1 MGDGELE
8 FIWKGAGEPPDQE
21 YPEKNHSEAV
31 RWIEQNFETIDFS
44 LAGLKKAINLSLNA
58 SYRLTPEIMVFK
70 IYAPSESKDT
80 YLGCLSVY
88 IKTLEGGQEGD
99 KDPRFF
105 GTENIMPIPK
115 DHSASII
122 ISKKLIW
129 DTWLRSNIWSIKNS
143 KGTPAFDRWANVRT
157 NRTTGLAAMLKWNS
171 RYPWEEARYKMRI
184 DDWYDCGESTECIYS
199 ASAGEDIQK
208 YLTDSKGAIL
218 MIADDGTMMFRSNLG
233 STRSRAVMYHFWV
246 KSTGS
251 VLYKAESKVT
261 RKICYGDN
269 KITLSLQLG
278 TKDWTA
284 EVSDAQDIRGDMYK
298 YHTEWLRALQ
308 WPKFSVEVDVDFF
321 VTTNVFGPGQH
332 IIDLDKRIGVRVP
345 YDFLFVGDMVALAN
359 A

>member
-1 MGDGELE
+1 MGDGEHE

-31 RWIEQNFETIDFS
+31 RWTKKNLDTIDFS
-44 LAGLKKAINLSLNA
+44 LAGVKRAINLNLNA
-58 SYRLTPEIMVFK
+58 SHRLTPESMVFK
-70 IYAPSESKDT
+70 TYAPLESKDT
-80 YLGCLSVY
+80 SHGCLSLY

-99 KDPRFF
+99 KDPKSL
-105 GTENIMPIPK
+105 GTENMLPIPR

-129 DTWLRSNIWSIKNS
+129 DTWLRSSIWSIKNS
-143 KGTPAFDRWANVRT
+143 KGTPAFDGWGNVRT
-157 NRTTGLAAMLKWNS
+157 NRTTGLAAMLKWNN
-171 RYPWEEARYKMRI
+171 RYPWEEARCKMRI
-184 DDWYDCGESTECIYS
+184 DDWYDYGESTECIYS
-199 ASAGEDIQK
+199 ASAGEDIQQ

-218 MIADDGTMMFRSNLG
+218 MISDDGTMMFRSNLG
-233 STRSRAVMYHFWV
+233 CTRSRAVMYHFWV

-261 RKICYGDN
+261 RKICYDDK
-269 KITLSLQLG
+269 KIILNLQLG
-278 TKDWTA
+278 PKDWTA
-284 EVSDAQDIRGDMYK
+284 EVSDAKDIRGDMYK

-321 VTTNVFGPGQH
+321 ATTNVFGPGKH

-345 YDFLFVGDMVALAN
+345 YDFLFVGDTDATPKA
-359 A
+359 